1 MIPPPLLVAVV
12 WPCEIVMPDNET
24 EFVLEPLM
32 LNTCVTLLPLTVSRF
47 DPGPAMVTGPTDES
61 TPDVNVI
68 VLGVEK

>member
-1 MIPPPLLVAVV
+1 
-12 WPCEIVMPDNET
+12 MPDNET